1 MSPTR
6 VLRPAKVRPRPLA
19 ELLPAEGRLTEA
31 GPDGGAP
38 AAEVT
43 VTGVTH
49 DSRSVQPGDLYA
61 ALPGARVHGAQ
72 FIPQAAEAGAT
83 AVLTD
88 EAGADAAV
96 EAGLPAMVVVEPRA
110 ALGGVAAAV
119 YGDPTEQLTVVGI
132 TGTNGKTTTAYL
144 IEAGLRAAGHS
155 TGLLGTVE
163 TRLAGEVL
171 PSARTTPEAT
181 DLQAL
186 LAVAVERGVTSVVM
200 EVSSHALALGRVEGV
215 RFETGVFT
223 NLGEDHLD
231 FHADIEEYFAAK
243 ARLFD
248 GRCAY
253 AVVNVDDE
261 AGRRLVGPTTV
272 TVSPSGADG
281 AHWRVVDRVADRS
294 GQTFRLLGPAGEALA
309 GGVAMPGPY
318 NVDNAALAVVTLTTL
333 GVEPA
338 AAAAAVAAA
347 DPVPGRME
355 QVRIE
360 PWTDQEN
367 EPAGGFDGPR
377 PSDNGRGIAGV
388 QAARDGGGEPR
399 AGDEVLAVVDYAHDP
414 LSVAAALAALR
425 PITVGRLICVLGCG
439 GDRDTGKRPLM
450 GAAAARGSDV
460 FIATDDNPRSEEPWA
475 IRAAML
481 AGVTAV
487 PADERGE
494 IVEVGDRRSAIA
506 EAVRRSE
513 PGDTVAVLGKGHEQG
528 QEVGTVVHPFDD
540 REVLAAALR
549 EVYG

>member
-6 VLRPAKVRPRPLA
+6 VLRPVKVRPRTLD
-19 ELLPAEGRLTEA
+19 ELLPAQGRLVAA
-31 GPDGGAP
+31 GRAGAGT
-38 AAEVT
+38 AARVT

-49 DSRSVQPGDLYA
+49 DSRAVQPGDLYA
-61 ALPGARVHGAQ
+61 ALPGTRVHGAD
-72 FIPQAAEAGAT
+72 FIRQAAAAGAT

-88 EAGADAAV
+88 EDGAAAAAA
-96 EAGLPAMVVVEPRA
+96 AGLPALVVDDPRA

-119 YGDPTEQLTVVGI
+119 YGDPTAQLTVVGL

-144 IEAGLRAAGHS
+144 IEAGLRAAGHT

-163 TRLAGEVL
+163 TRLAEEVL
-171 PSARTTPEAT
+171 PSARTTPEAP

-186 LAVAVERGVTSVVM
+186 LAVAVERGVTAVVM

-215 RFETGVFT
+215 RFTTGVFT

-231 FHADIEEYFAAK
+231 FHADVEDYFAAK

-248 GRCAY
+248 GRCAH
-253 AVVNVDDE
+253 AVVNVDDK
-261 AGRRLVGPTTV
+261 AGQRLVTAETV
-272 TVSPSGADG
+272 TVSPAGDDG
-281 AHWRVVDRVADRS
+281 ARWRVSDRVAGRS
-294 GQTFRLLGPAGEALA
+294 GQTFRLHGPADVELQT
-309 GGVAMPGPY
+309 GVAMPGPY
-318 NVDNAALAVVTLTTL
+318 NVDNAALAVVTLITV

-347 DPVPGRME
+347 GSVPGRME

-360 PWTDQEN
+360 PFEPVEDDAPVPTAAEN
-367 EPAGGFDGPR
+367 G
-377 PSDNGRGIAGV
+377 
-388 QAARDGGGEPR
+388 QR
-399 AGDEVLAVVDYAHDP
+399 ASGTAPTGDEILAIVDYAHDP
-414 LSVAAALAALR
+414 LAVAAALAALR
-425 PITVGRLICVLGCG
+425 PITTGRLICVLGCG

-450 GAAAARGSDV
+450 GAAAARGADV
-460 FIATDDNPRSEEPWA
+460 FIATDDNPRSEPPWL

-481 AGVTAV
+481 AGVTTV

-494 IVEVGDRRSAIA
+494 IVEVGDRRSAIG

-513 PGDTVAVLGKGHEQG
+513 PGDTVAILGKGHEQG